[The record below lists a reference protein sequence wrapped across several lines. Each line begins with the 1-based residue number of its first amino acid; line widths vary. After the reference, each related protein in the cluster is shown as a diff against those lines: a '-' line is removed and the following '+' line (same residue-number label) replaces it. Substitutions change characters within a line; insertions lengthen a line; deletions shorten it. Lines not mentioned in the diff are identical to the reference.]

1 MELRQLRYL
10 VALADEQHFTRA
22 AAREHIAQPALSQQI
37 RRLEE
42 EVGLPVVDRTTRR
55 VTVTEAGRTLV
66 ARARRILSE
75 VDAAKAE
82 MQALAGIKAGHVTVG
97 TMHTMGPVDVS
108 LALAMFHERH
118 PGVELTVREQSSEE
132 LAEMLRDD
140 VLDLAFLSVTERIES
155 HELSLH
161 QLVSE
166 ELVAVVPL
174 DHPLAGRRRVRMAEL
189 ADEQFVSYREGARL
203 RELLTFAAHSAGF
216 EPQIKLE
223 SNESERIRR
232 LVARGTGVAILP
244 RSDAE
249 RSPGNVAVATLIEPS
264 LKRDI
269 TLACREGRRLGPAAA
284 EFLQLSRE
292 VFSTGVDGDEPTAAP
307 ARSAQRASRADPPLP
322 AGPRAGRVAHG
333 TANARSCSAVAV
345 IREAPS
351 PARESPRDSDR

>member
-1 MELRQLRYL
+1 

-37 RRLEE
+37 RRLEQ
-42 EVGLPVVDRTTRR
+42 EVGLALVERTTRR

-75 VDAAKAE
+75 VDAATAE
-82 MQALAGIKAGHVTVG
+82 MQALAGVRTGHVSVG

-140 VLDLAFLSVTERIES
+140 VLDLAFLSVTERIETQG
-155 HELSLH
+155 LVLR

-166 ELVAVVPL
+166 ELVVVLPR
-174 DHPLAGRRRVRMAEL
+174 DHPLAARRRLKMAEL

-203 RELLTFAAHSAGF
+203 RELLTYAAHQAGF
-216 EPQIKLE
+216 EPHIKLE

-232 LVARGTGVAILP
+232 LVARGMGVAILP
-244 RSDAE
+244 QSDAD
-249 RSPGNVAVATLIEPS
+249 RSAGNVAVAALIEPS
-264 LKRDI
+264 LRRDI
-269 TLACREGRRLGPAAA
+269 TLACREGRRLSPAAS
-284 EFLQLSRE
+284 EFLQLSEE
-292 VFSTGVDGDEPTAAP
+292 VFSSRAGGDEPTAAP
-307 ARSAQRASRADPPLP
+307 SRAGRRASTGDPPPP
-322 AGPRAGRVAHG
+322 AGPPAGR
-333 TANARSCSAVAV
+333 
-345 IREAPS
+345 
-351 PARESPRDSDR
+351 